1 MLHLQPYA
9 VAWLTF
15 FAKCSAHSQKTHS
28 LHILDA
34 RPDDNIYF
42 NYLRN
47 ADGKKDKLAREC
59 YSTTL
64 NISNAPPIYWINMD
78 RSRRRASAVV
88 DEFETCNIKNHRRI
102 RAFDGLKAEKSS
114 QGTVL
119 IEGKLH
125 ISSKLE
131 LRNTRQLAS
140 LASHLLAISTA
151 VRDQSNHA
159 RSNPYALILEDDVSF
174 SFNTDFT
181 GLIASAPSD
190 FGILQLT
197 QSVYYLDV
205 EGWNSYQKDPRSNL
219 WTFRDIEKEYFSL
232 QAYVINKEKLRPIV
246 EKLMTIVDTTT
257 GQSLLQSQS
266 SKDVA
271 TMKRRDRTNIRH
283 EPIIADI
290 DEASTAAAR
299 VAASTRSERRY
310 EVRLQKI
317 PETESSN
324 RSIVISPEL
333 IIYYLGGPTYVLNI
347 PLIRP
352 LDTGKESLVFDG
364 EDIYHRLHKKSD
376 DFKAAV
382 VRDWMS
388 GGRNKATPPPP
399 LPQFL
404 SLPAPPKNVTQVKA
418 CLREKSKLKSKKGQT
433 QTAASQIKGKGGENA
448 KTSNNNTTTIHSH
461 SHSDTDNSNKG
472 SSASMKTSSRGSET
486 KDIPTASVMGV
497 VHLGA

>member
-1 MLHLQPYA
+1 MIRRQSYI
-9 VAWLTF
+9 VVWLTF
-15 FAKCSAHSQKTHS
+15 FAKCSTNSQKPPT

-47 ADGKKDKLAREC
+47 ADRKKNNYAHEC
-59 YSTTL
+59 YTTAI
-64 NISNAPPIYWINMD
+64 NVSNAPPIYWVNMD
-78 RSRRRASAVV
+78 RSRRRAATVV
-88 DEFETCNIKNHRRI
+88 EEFEACGINNHRRI
-102 RAFDGLKAEKSS
+102 RAFDGSKAEKSS
-114 QGTVL
+114 SGTVL

-140 LASHLLAISTA
+140 VASHLLAISTA
-151 VRDQSNHA
+151 VRDQSHHA
-159 RSNPYALILEDDVSF
+159 KSNPYALILEDDVSF
-174 SFNTDFT
+174 YFNTDFA

-205 EGWNSYQKDPRSNL
+205 EGWNSFQKDPRNNM

-232 QAYVINKEKLRPIV
+232 QAYVINKEKLRTIV
-246 EKLMTIVDTTT
+246 EKLMTIVDATT
-257 GQSLLQSQS
+257 GQSQSQSQSQS
-266 SKDVA
+266 SKAVA
-271 TMKRRDRTNIRH
+271 TMKRKERTNLRH
-283 EPIIADI
+283 EPILVDI

-299 VAASTRSERRY
+299 VAASTKNERRY
-310 EVRLQKI
+310 EVRLETI

-333 IIYYLGGPTYVLNI
+333 IIYHLGGPTYVLNI

-376 DFKAAV
+376 DFKAAI

-388 GGRNKATPPPP
+388 GGHTKAIPA

-404 SLPAPPKNVTQVKA
+404 SLPAAPKNATQIQA

-433 QTAASQIKGKGGENA
+433 TSQTQTKGKGSQKANTSSN
-448 KTSNNNTTTIHSH
+448 KTIRHSH
-461 SHSDTDNSNKG
+461 RNTLSSSNRDISPTMK
-472 SSASMKTSSRGSET
+472 SSPRGSET
-486 KDIPTASVMGV
+486 MG